1 MVRLLTTLLSSQQSY
16 KHFPF
21 LATNINDALRRG
33 IDMLSSKGES
43 SRAPVIVFLTD
54 GQPTA
59 GVTRRGDILS
69 NVRTKNEM
77 EIPIFSLA
85 FGRGAD
91 YQFTKKLA
99 AQNNGLGRKIYE
111 DSDSDLQ
118 ISGFYREIS
127 TVLLKNVSFKYL
139 DPNVTSLTETNFNT
153 YFNGTEIVIC
163 GIGGFGVWEE
173 QDPTHMLRSNELPVT
188 VKGKSVN
195 GATITLGLPDPIV
208 ITDDQTVQTDSQDF
222 TMNLTRAGDYAEI
235 TEKLWA
241 YLTIKQLLRE
251 KDAVTSEK
259 EIQRL
264 DKEITDMSLKVIMTL

>member
-1 MVRLLTTLLSSQQSY
+1 MNRFTFFLV
-16 KHFPF
+16 

-33 IDMLSSKGES
+33 IDMLSRKGES

-54 GQPTA
+54 GQPTT
-59 GVTRRGDILS
+59 GVTRRDDILS

-127 TVLLKNVSFKYL
+127 TVLLKNVTFKYL
-139 DPNVTSLTETNFNT
+139 DPNVTSVTETNFNT
-153 YFNGTEIVIC
+153 YFKGTEIVIC

-188 VKGKSVN
+188 VTGKSVN
-195 GATITLGLPDPIV
+195 GATITLGLPNPIV
-208 ITDDQTVQTDSQDF
+208 ITDDETVQIGGKDF
-222 TMNLTRAGDYAEI
+222 AMNLTRAGDYAEI

-241 YLTIKQLLRE
+241 YLTIKQLLRQ

-259 EIQRL
+259 EIERL
-264 DKEITDMSLKVIMTL
+264 DQEITDMSLKVIMTL

>member
-1 MVRLLTTLLSSQQSY
+1 
-16 KHFPF
+16 
-21 LATNINDALRRG
+21 
-33 IDMLSSKGES
+33 MLSSEGES

-59 GVTRRGDILS
+59 GVTGRDDILS
-69 NVRTKNEM
+69 NVRIKNEM

-127 TVLLKNVSFKYL
+127 TVLLKNVTFKYL
-139 DPNVTSLTETNFNT
+139 DPNVTSLTKTNFNT
-153 YFNGTEIVIC
+153 YFNGSEIIIC
-163 GIGGFGVWEE
+163 GIGGLGVWEDE
-173 QDPTHMLRSNELPVT
+173 DPTPMLRSNELPVT
-188 VKGKSVN
+188 VTGKSVN

-208 ITDDQTVQTDSQDF
+208 ITDGETVQIGGKDF
-222 TMNLTRAGDYAEI
+222 AMNLTRAGDYAEI

-241 YLTIKQLLRE
+241 YLTIKTVAKTKGCCDIRQGNRTTRPRDYRFVF
-251 KDAVTSEK
+251 KGNCSSIKVCNSEIVVL
-259 EIQRL
+259 E
-264 DKEITDMSLKVIMTL
+264 